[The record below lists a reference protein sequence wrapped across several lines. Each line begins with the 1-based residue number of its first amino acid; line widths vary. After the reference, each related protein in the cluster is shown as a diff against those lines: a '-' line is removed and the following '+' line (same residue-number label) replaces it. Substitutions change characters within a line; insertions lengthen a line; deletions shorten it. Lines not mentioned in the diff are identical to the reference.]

1 MDQIEELY
9 YTFNI
14 GFLKALG
21 IWPHDKS
28 RFILLKRMLII
39 VTTMTYIAMQLC
51 VFMTTK
57 FSITLFIRILSIV
70 CVSVI
75 IILHYY
81 FFIYTSKTIEYLHYL
96 VQKDLEMMRTKLENE
111 IIQKYAHIGRYC
123 DFLICLY
130 ISFVIIAIIIIEL
143 FPIILDVILPLD
155 EPRSRNLLFMV
166 EYFVFRENY
175 FYTKLLHQCVFL
187 VICGSIIYATA
198 TQTLVFIFHLFGMF
212 KIASHRVEH
221 VIEDSILCMSNPEK
235 ERTICKRIMHAVIAH
250 HEAMEF
256 TNVIQSIF
264 NAPLCVIIIVGI
276 FSLSIN
282 LFGFVE
288 ATVSKD
294 VDNIVICFLLTV
306 GHLTYLFVANFIGQT
321 ISDYNGELFK
331 VAYNISWYLTPVK
344 SQKLILFLLQK
355 ASKDYYFT
363 IGFIFAARLQNTTT
377 VRSTN
382 TQK

>member
-123 DFLICLY
+123 DFLICY
-130 ISFVIIAIIIIEL
+130 
-143 FPIILDVILPLD
+143 

-377 VRSTN
+377 LIN
-382 TQK
+382 TALSYVTLMYSFTY